1 MLFFSFS
8 TFPIRYQNI
17 YCSSTLSF
25 LYKPFLLGLG
35 KQICDIMK
43 RILLFLVGAVMA
55 LSMFAQKL
63 TSVRSFEYLDYVTPH
78 PYDVRKA
85 TLGGESLTI
94 SYNPNTGYG
103 IKFRYIFRNINIS
116 VKFNIQL
123 FNHL

>member
-1 MLFFSFS
+1 
-8 TFPIRYQNI
+8 
-17 YCSSTLSF
+17 
-25 LYKPFLLGLG
+25 
-35 KQICDIMK
+35 
-43 RILLFLVGAVMA
+43 
-55 LSMFAQKL
+55 MFAQKL

-116 VKFNIQL
+116 VKFITSGNGKYIYIQERI
-123 FNHL
+123 HLVIKQ